1 MSEAVCPICAT
12 SIPIRS
18 NSAFI
23 FNQIRC
29 AECGTLLE
37 ILNRT
42 TLELGEVEEA
52 WDAAA
57 GPARYD
63 RVNRSA
69 KGVRA
74 SSAFGRRNA

>member
-12 SIPIRS
+12 SIPIKS
-18 NSAFI
+18 KSAFV

-29 AECGTLLE
+29 VECGTLLE
-37 ILNRT
+37 ILDRT
-42 TLELGEVEEA
+42 SLELGEVEED
-52 WDAAA
+52 WEDAA
-57 GPARYD
+57 GPVRHD
-63 RVNRSA
+63 RVNRST